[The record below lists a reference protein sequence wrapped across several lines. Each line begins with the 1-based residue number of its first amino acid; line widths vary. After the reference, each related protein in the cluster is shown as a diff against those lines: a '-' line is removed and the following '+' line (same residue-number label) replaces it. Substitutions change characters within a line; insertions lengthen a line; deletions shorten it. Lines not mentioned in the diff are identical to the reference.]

1 MRHILVNEAGRL
13 ALRLFDEVA
22 ELNDI
27 GATIECLK
35 NLNFSVYLLCF
46 HGFQYLD
53 DRFLLI

>member
-13 ALRLFDEVA
+13 ALRLFDEVT

-27 GATIECLK
+27 GAAIECLK

-46 HGFQYLD
+46 HGFQYL
-53 DRFLLI
+53 